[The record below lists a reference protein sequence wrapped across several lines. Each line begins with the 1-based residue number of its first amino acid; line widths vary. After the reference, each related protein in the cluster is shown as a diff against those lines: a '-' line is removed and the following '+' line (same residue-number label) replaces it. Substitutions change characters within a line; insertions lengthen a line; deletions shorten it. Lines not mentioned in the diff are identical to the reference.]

1 MLLFSGEGSFFSSC
15 TYRMVDDDF
24 GSFRDGAKSRLGCSP
39 EEGGLPRTLPW
50 PPEVSV
56 QSLMYSV
63 GPFLWGVLNSHL
75 VS

>member
-1 MLLFSGEGSFFSSC
+1 MLLFSGEGSLFSSC

-24 GSFRDGAKSRLGCSP
+24 GSFRDCVKSILGCSP
-39 EEGGLPRTLPW
+39 EDDGLPRTLPW

-56 QSLMYSV
+56 QNLIYSV
-63 GPFLWGVLNSHL
+63 GPFLRWVLNSHL